1 MAAIANIVLADALG
15 TPVNHTFE
23 PARSTADFAQWEDRS
38 STYYVGYNKISMQLR
53 RPSGTSKTGNRN
65 LTAMVKV
72 ETPKLENVSNSTISG
87 IAPAPTVAY
96 RCVMERKYT
105 LPERCAL
112 QDRKDLRKYSWNLN
126 NNQFEIDLVETLAMA
141 Y

>member
-23 PARSTADFAQWEDRS
+23 PARSSADFAQWEDRS
-38 STYYVGYNKISMQLR
+38 STYYIGYNKITMQLK
-53 RPSGTSKTGNRN
+53 RPSNVGKPGERN
-65 LTAMVKV
+65 LRVHVKI
-72 ETPKLENVSNSTISG
+72 ETPKLETVTNSTISG
-87 IAPAPTVAY
+87 IAPAPTVSY
-96 RCVMERKYT
+96 RLTKESIYV

-112 QDRKDLRKYSWNLN
+112 QDRKDIRKFGYNLE
-126 NNQFEIDLVETLAMA
+126 NNQFVIDLVESLTVA

>member
-38 STYYVGYNKISMQLR
+38 STYYVGYNKITMQLK
-53 RPSGTSKTGNRN
+53 RPSGSQKTGNRN
-65 LTAMVKV
+65 LRAMVKI
-72 ETPKLENVSNSTISG
+72 ETPKLENVTNSTISG

-96 RCVMERKYT
+96 RLTKESVYV

-112 QDRKDLRKYSWNLN
+112 QDRKDLRKYGANLE
-126 NNQFEIDLVETLAMA
+126 NNQFVIDLVESLTIA

>member
-23 PARSTADFAQWEDRS
+23 PARSAADFAQWEDRS
-38 STYYVGYNKISMQLR
+38 SAYYIGYNKITMQLK
-53 RPSGTSKTGNRN
+53 RPSGNQKSGNRN
-65 LTAMVKV
+65 LRATVKI
-72 ETPKLENVSNSTISG
+72 ETPKLETVSNSTISG
-87 IAPAPTVAY
+87 IAPAPTVSY
-96 RCVMERKYT
+96 RPTVTTEYV

-112 QDRKDLRKYSWNLN
+112 QDRKDVRKMNYNLQGN
-126 NNQFEIDLVETLAMA
+126 TFVIDLVESLTMA